1 MGPQPSLSQSANYD
15 PGNIGC
21 LTPTKRINSQQ
32 TSSDF
37 DSDEYT
43 QYQLSTNKHIKPE

>member
-1 MGPQPSLSQSANYD
+1 MGPQPSLSQSADYD
-15 PGNIGC
+15 PGNTGC
-21 LTPTKRINSQQ
+21 LTSIKRISSQQ

-43 QYQLSTNKHIKPE
+43 QYQLSTSKHIKAE